1 MKKFISWV
9 VATIVLTSIVSC
21 REIEELST
29 TSDETQNHLM
39 HAKIQKDSIEIQ
51 SNNTELNVAF
61 DGSEGDPPPKKDEI
75 KW

>member
-9 VATIVLTSIVSC
+9 VVTVVLTSMVSC

-29 TSDETQNHLM
+29 TSDEMQNNLI

-51 SNNTELNVAF
+51 SNDTELNESF
-61 DGSEGDPPPKKDEI
+61 DGLEGDPPPKKDEI